1 MAETSAFSKM
11 AGKAAHLIAVA
22 GLAGFFFGLFG
33 WGRTLMLAGIA
44 LIFVSLAAY
53 YIEELG
59 QRKQG

>member
-1 MAETSAFSKM
+1 MIGTIANV
-11 AGKAAHLIAVA
+11 IAVL

-33 WGRTLMLAGIA
+33 WGRVLMLAGIA

-59 QRKQG
+59 QRKQSS